1 MKRMVK
7 KMGLLIVVL
16 LAVFVV
22 WKTVSAGESETEETE
37 SEGRMAVIH
46 VVSIVGN
53 ELTYFEEETEA
64 ESEEDTGETES
75 EGAREAGSE
84 SAESSTG
91 EAENSEEGTEE
102 AESGST
108 EETTGET
115 GTETTGGNAAISESE
130 RMERP
135 SGGMENGGF
144 VPGEGE
150 MEDSGFASGQEPP
163 EVPDFGQTVE
173 ETEGDSAQTA
183 EETEASIAGEESTAG
198 QTEAEDSDSASQNQ
212 QGGTRGQFMGMGAET
227 KTVYLPVA
235 VTVHTDTGEE
245 RTFSILEAGDE
256 LEVRLEENAEG
267 EEVITEIWMLGGD
280 GE

>member
-53 ELTYFEEETEA
+53 ELTYYEEETEA

-115 GTETTGGNAAISESE
+115 GTETTGGNAEYPKANVWKDLPVVWKMGDLSPVRVRWKTAVLPLDRNRRKFLILGRQWKRQEVTLHRQQKKPKPPLPE
-130 RMERP
+130 RKALLAKRK
-135 SGGMENGGF
+135 
-144 VPGEGE
+144 
-150 MEDSGFASGQEPP
+150 Q
-163 EVPDFGQTVE
+163 
-173 ETEGDSAQTA
+173 
-183 EETEASIAGEESTAG
+183 
-198 QTEAEDSDSASQNQ
+198 
-212 QGGTRGQFMGMGAET
+212 
-227 KTVYLPVA
+227 KTVIQLP
-235 VTVHTDTGEE
+235 
-245 RTFSILEAGDE
+245 RTSKEVLAGSLWE
-256 LEVRLEENAEG
+256 WEQRPRRYICRLQ
-267 EEVITEIWMLGGD
+267 
-280 GE
+280 